1 MNPVKSIISKL
12 LPLLFLNG
20 IAELALHAQA
30 GTNTE
35 SREKVKTVVNI
46 EVVPNRPTFST
57 TAEPSQRGIFEIE
70 YGLELADGHQNINGL
85 LKFSLTKDV
94 EVRFANIAATR
105 DDGVAGFGDSGAG
118 FKLRFL
124 KQQKV
129 LPTASLLYMV
139 TIPTATAD
147 LGLGAAAHSA
157 GLLFSK
163 DFGKHH
169 LDFNESIQ
177 WLPQPDRSGFDHNYF
192 TAISYSHPITEEFGF
207 SEEVAGFSR
216 TRTTDATLTILQTLT
231 YSISPRLVLDS
242 GFYVAGA
249 GDLPRVTFFAGVTYA
264 VGDLY
269 RHLRGRR

>member
-1 MNPVKSIISKL
+1 MPMISKL
-12 LPLLFLNG
+12 LLLLFLSQ
-20 IAELALHAQA
+20 IAELALHAQDKI
-30 GTNTE
+30 GTAAE
-35 SREKVKTVVNI
+35 SREKVETVIDI
-46 EVVPNRPTFST
+46 EAVPNRPTFST
-57 TAEPSQRGIFEIE
+57 TADPSQRGVFEIE

-85 LKFSLTKDV
+85 LKFSLARDL
-94 EVRFANIAATR
+94 EVRFANIPTTR

-124 KQQKV
+124 QQKRV
-129 LPTASLLYMV
+129 WPTTSLLYMV

-157 GLLFSK
+157 GLLLSK
-163 DFGKHH
+163 DFGEHH
-169 LDFNESIQ
+169 LDINESIQ
-177 WLPQPDRSGFDHNYF
+177 WLPQPDGGGFDHNYF
-192 TAISYSHPITEEFGF
+192 TAISYSHPNKGKFGF
-207 SEEVAGFSR
+207 SEELAQFSH
-216 TRTTDATLTILQTLT
+216 TSTTDAILTMLQTLN

-269 RHLRGRR
+269 RHLRGRH